1 MDKLDYR
8 IINELLKDPLMPFST
23 IAKNVGASL
32 YTTKKRYEKMKEDKI
47 IFDPIIAV
55 NLSKIGYQGKAFFMI
70 TETSNYDKAK
80 TIRELKKIKNVISIT
95 EVVGAFDILAIVP
108 VIDLNDIMTLVK
120 KIKELPGVLK
130 IEITLIKESSFP
142 ISVNFNET
150 IAKKY
155 VEIET

>member
-8 IINELLKDPLMPFST
+8 ILNELLKDPQMPFST

-32 YTTKKRYEKMKEDKI
+32 YVTKKRYEKMREGKI
-47 IFDPIIAV
+47 IFNPIIAI

-70 TETSNYDKAK
+70 TETPNYDKAK
-80 TIRELKKIKNVISIT
+80 TIGELKKIKNVISVT

-120 KIKELPGVLK
+120 KIKGLSGVLK

-142 ISVNFNET
+142 ISVNFNKT